1 MASKWPGSKKSRTGA
16 VSCREVSRVSKA
28 LRFQA
33 LRSMDCI
40 HWTQS
45 CRICREMRVDDGREC
60 KIVHDRRFMETVD
73 MLQLNVAT
81 KLFNS
86 LIRHALQD
94 IPEVQDPL
102 CR

>member
-1 MASKWPGSKKSRTGA
+1 MAWEQEEQDRSCELSGSKPGKQSAPFSGTEKHG
-16 VSCREVSRVSKA
+16 
-28 LRFQA
+28 LY
-33 LRSMDCI
+33 

-45 CRICREMRVDDGREC
+45 GRICREMRVDDGREC
-60 KIVHDRRFMETVD
+60 KIVHDRHFMETVV

-86 LIRHALQD
+86 LIRHVLQD